1 MLKKIFLIIILINFC
16 FLIFGEVLSSSKSNV
31 DIQYFERFLFDLG
44 RLKSINKNIKFDGD
58 GIFSNKN
65 TICLVLSYHK
75 FYEGDE
81 RRGGYYTNTKN
92 FEEHLKILKEYGFEE
107 IKILDLYYFL
117 KFNKK
122 IPERSFILTFDDG
135 YKSLNL
141 IFPILKKYGFNGVIS
156 VITGFTGSYWEIS
169 DDEIKK
175 LYDEGFEF
183 ASHTHKIHNEFDKL
197 IKEKKYDII
206 EKDLVESKKHLENLL
221 NTEIISFTYPKG
233 FGSND
238 KKFREILKRNGFLI
252 AFDSWRRRVNKFKD
266 DPYSIVRMDINEKF
280 GYADPKK
287 FKKMIENIIK

>member
-1 MLKKIFLIIILINFC
+1 MFKRILIFVI
-16 FLIFGEVLSSSKSNV
+16 FFVFIIFGNLFSYTRPNV
-31 DIQYFERFLFDLG
+31 DIQYFERYLYNLG
-44 RLKSINKNIKFDGD
+44 RIESINKKNNLNFD

-65 TICLVLSYHK
+65 TICLVLSYHR

-81 RRGGYYTNTKN
+81 RRGGYYTNIKN

-107 IKILDLYYFL
+107 IKILDLYYFI

-135 YKSLNL
+135 YKNL
-141 IFPILKKYGFNGVIS
+141 HLAIPILKKYGFHGVIS

-169 DDEIKK
+169 DDEIKN
-175 LYDEGFEF
+175 LYNEGFEF

-221 NTEIISFTYPKG
+221 NTKIISFTYPKG

-266 DPYSIVRMDINEKF
+266 DPYSIVRIDINEKF